1 VVLSS
6 PDIGGIMQPAR
17 FEMWDTVR
25 DTRKKNL
32 EDIMELLDVLK
43 ALSNETRLQII
54 QWLKQPDVHF
64 PKPLHGDIHEDG
76 VCVSDIQKKVGL
88 SQSTV
93 SLYLSML
100 QKAGLIKAKRIGQ
113 FTYYKRDEEN
123 IKKVMERLSRDL

>member
-1 VVLSS
+1 
-6 PDIGGIMQPAR
+6 
-17 FEMWDTVR
+17 
-25 DTRKKNL
+25 
-32 EDIMELLDVLK
+32 MELLEVFK

-54 QWLKQPDVHF
+54 QWLKEPELHF

-93 SLYLSML
+93 SLYLAML

-123 IKKVMERLSRDL
+123 IKTIMEWLSKDL

>member
-1 VVLSS
+1 MNQE
-6 PDIGGIMQPAR
+6 GA
-17 FEMWDTVR
+17 
-25 DTRKKNL
+25 
-32 EDIMELLDVLK
+32 MELLEVFK

-54 QWLKQPDVHF
+54 QWLKNPDIHF
-64 PKPLHGDIHEDG
+64 PKPQNGDLHEDG

-113 FTYYKRDEEN
+113 WTYYKRDEEN
-123 IKKVMERLSRDL
+123 IQKIIEWLSKEL

>member
-1 VVLSS
+1 
-6 PDIGGIMQPAR
+6 
-17 FEMWDTVR
+17 
-25 DTRKKNL
+25 
-32 EDIMELLDVLK
+32 MELLDVLK

>member
-1 VVLSS
+1 MIVEE
-6 PDIGGIMQPAR
+6 A
-17 FEMWDTVR
+17 
-25 DTRKKNL
+25 
-32 EDIMELLDVLK
+32 MELLEVFK
-43 ALSNETRLQII
+43 ALSNETRLQIV
-54 QWLKQPDVHF
+54 QWLKEPELHF
-64 PKPLHGDIHEDG
+64 PKPRYGDIHEDG

-123 IKKVMERLSRDL
+123 IKKVMEWLSRDL